1 MGMIT
6 KVADRMWS
14 GEVGTNVMATGQ
26 SLMTGFI
33 GLEAL
38 ADDLAFVGSFA
49 NVAAIRTDEGL
60 VLVDTSSPLL
70 APRVHDALR
79 EWSDAPLHTAV
90 FTHGHVDHC
99 FGVEIWEREA
109 ASKDQPKPRVL
120 AHERVPDRFDRYRAT
135 AGYNGIINMR
145 QFRLP
150 APVFP
155 THFRY
160 PDETFRK
167 THLLEVGGTR
177 IELTHARGETDDH
190 AYAWLPER
198 RVLCTGDLFIWA
210 SPNCGNP
217 QKAQR
222 YPREW
227 AAALRAMADLEPE
240 TLLPGHGLPILGQ
253 DRVAQALDET
263 ARLLETLVDQTLA
276 AMNGGASLDEVLHT
290 VQAPAE
296 LLARPY
302 LRPVYD
308 EPEFIVRNIWRLYG
322 GWYDGDPSELKPAPR
337 AALATELVG
346 LAGGTTTVVDRA
358 VALSEQGEHR
368 LACHLI
374 ELAWRTAPADAAIAE
389 ARRTIYTARAEQAS
403 SVMARGIYE
412 AAAEEAAARVGSGT
426 DEDPSGAS

>member
-6 KVADRMWS
+6 KVADRLWA
-14 GEVGTNVMATGQ
+14 GDIDTHVMATGH
-26 SLMTGFI
+26 SLVKGFL

-38 ADDLAFVGSFA
+38 DDRLAFVGSFA
-49 NVAAIRTDEGL
+49 NVVAVRTDEGL

-70 APRVHDALR
+70 APRVHEAIR
-79 EWSDAPLHTAV
+79 AWSDAPLHTAV

-99 FGVEIWEREA
+99 FGVPIWEREA
-109 ASKDQPKPRVL
+109 EAKGHPKPHVL

-135 AGYNGIINMR
+135 AGYNGIINQR

-150 APVFP
+150 APFFP
-155 THFRY
+155 TEFRY
-160 PDETFRK
+160 PDETFRQ
-167 THLLEVGGTR
+167 THTIEVGGTR

-190 AYAWLPER
+190 AYAWLPEQ
-198 RVLCTGDLFIWA
+198 RVLCTGDMFIWA

-227 AAALRAMADLEPE
+227 AAALRDMASLRPR
-240 TLLPGHGLPILGQ
+240 TLLPGHGPPILGE

-263 ARLLETLVDQTLA
+263 ARLLETLVEHTLA
-276 AMNGGASLDEVLHT
+276 AMNAGATLDEVLHSVT
-290 VQAPAE
+290 APQE

-308 EPEFIVRNIWRLYG
+308 QPEFIVRNLWRLYG
-322 GWYDGDPSELKPAPR
+322 GWYDGDPSELEPAPR
-337 AALATELVG
+337 AALARELVAF
-346 LAGGTTTVVDRA
+346 AGGTAAMVDRA
-358 VALSEQGEHR
+358 LALSEQGEHR
-368 LACHLI
+368 LACHLV
-374 ELAWRTAPADAAIAE
+374 ELAWRVGRSDAAVGQ
-389 ARRTIYTARAEQAS
+389 ARRTIYTARAEQAG

-412 AAAEEAAARVGSGT
+412 AAAQDSKNGS
-426 DEDPSGAS
+426 